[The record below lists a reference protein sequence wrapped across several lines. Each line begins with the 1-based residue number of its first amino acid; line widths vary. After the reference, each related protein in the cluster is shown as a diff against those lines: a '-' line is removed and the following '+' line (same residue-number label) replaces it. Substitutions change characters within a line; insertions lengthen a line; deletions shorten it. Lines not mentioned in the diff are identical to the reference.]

1 MSLQKRRLHLSPL
14 VAVLDVRCRPEALAC
29 GCEECASRHELV
41 LARRGAFVL
50 HEDGRRAVVDVN
62 HVTFFNAGHP
72 HRISH
77 LDMAGDDCTALSFS
91 DDLMDEAAAAAG
103 IGGQARG
110 KRPFQALSAPVD
122 ASLALK
128 SQIFFAD
135 LDHGDKSALTTEERA
150 TALLRSA
157 FAAIRKPAG
166 NGGAVGRRSRANRIA
181 LAAQEWVAARPF
193 ENWSLG
199 ELAGAVGSSPYHL
212 LRLFRAET
220 GSTIHQYRMRLRL
233 AAAARAILDGCDDL
247 TTLALDLG
255 FSSHSHFTDAFRRR
269 FGLAPSALRSSI
281 TRAQRAAI
289 RKNPTAPGSP
299 IG

>member
-1 MSLQKRRLHLSPL
+1 VSLQKRQLHLSPL
-14 VAVLDVRCRPEALAC
+14 VVVLDVRCRPEALAC
-29 GCEECASRHELV
+29 GCQECSSRHELV

-50 HEDGRRAVVDVN
+50 HEEGQRAVVDMN
-62 HVTFFNAGHP
+62 HVTFFNAGRP

-91 DDLMDEAAAAAG
+91 DDLIDEAAAAAG
-103 IGGQARG
+103 IGGEARG
-110 KRPFQALSAPVD
+110 KRPFQALSAPVN
-122 ASLALK
+122 AGLALK

-135 LDHGDKSALTTEERA
+135 LDQGDQSVLTTEERSA
-150 TALLRSA
+150 ELLRSA
-157 FAAIRKPAG
+157 FAAIRKPVG
-166 NGGAVGRRSRANRIA
+166 NDGTVGGRSRASRIA

-212 LRLFRAET
+212 LRLFRVET
-220 GSTIHQYRMRLRL
+220 GSTIHRYRMQLRL
-233 AAAARAILDGCDDL
+233 AAAARAILEGCDDL
-247 TTLALDLG
+247 TALALDLG

-269 FGLAPSALRSSI
+269 FGLAPSALRART
-281 TRAQRAAI
+281 TRGQRAAI
-289 RKNPTAPGSP
+289 RKNPTAPNRP